1 MEYLAVHECV
11 HFRCPCSEPICYIE
25 DTPENIAAF
34 IASSKPYD
42 DYAFITSNDEIKLFS
57 MGKFLDLVFKEEELE
72 GLQNAII
79 PMQIGKIDI
88 PEVVYVDPYVRS
100 EIDQGVQEVR

>member
-1 MEYLAVHECV
+1 
-11 HFRCPCSEPICYIE
+11 
-25 DTPENIAAF
+25 
-34 IASSKPYD
+34 
-42 DYAFITSNDEIKLFS
+42 